1 MSFEDKITLLLEEA
15 VEEADRL
22 EFTDDSARY
31 CSFIQYVAQF
41 TEHLTERA
49 MAEAIVSFSPISNL
63 APLPDSNL
71 NLDDAQVNSE
81 HGLHSSL
88 VMLLDAWQIWLRG
101 KWKDF
106 VAEEQQP
113 AIGWLLCSI
122 SGLSRSEIVQ
132 KWSFTVARMRISN
145 PK

>member
-49 MAEAIVSFSPISNL
+49 MAEAIVSFPRNSSRVFPPPLFSRFHVSNYG
-63 APLPDSNL
+63 
-71 NLDDAQVNSE
+71 
-81 HGLHSSL
+81 GL
-88 VMLLDAWQIWLRG
+88 
-101 KWKDF
+101 
-106 VAEEQQP
+106 
-113 AIGWLLCSI
+113 
-122 SGLSRSEIVQ
+122 
-132 KWSFTVARMRISN
+132 MRR
-145 PK
+145 